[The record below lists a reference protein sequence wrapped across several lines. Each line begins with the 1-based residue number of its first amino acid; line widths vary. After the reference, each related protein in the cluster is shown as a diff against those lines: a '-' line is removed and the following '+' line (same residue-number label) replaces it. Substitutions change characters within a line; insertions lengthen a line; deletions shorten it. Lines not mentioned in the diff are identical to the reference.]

1 MYTRILLILLL
12 SGAGW
17 VSLSAQAKTG
27 SAAARMT
34 FNEGTELLL
43 AGKFKRAAKLFRE
56 AMKQDTSLTAASRF
70 LGIAEEEQGNYTE
83 AASAYQRVID
93 RDPYSSR
100 LLYYQLAKVY
110 YRMSRPELALHY
122 LLQFEILQE
131 EPLGKFGRNGEA
143 ERPQE
148 QAALKQL
155 NNDIR
160 AASITQD
167 SSQFVNVTKLFNLGA
182 PINTVRSDYFPFFTN
197 DQLGMLYTR
206 QGEYGDEDLIRGRR
220 GDREQ
225 KFSTS
230 RFGSVNT
237 TVRAE
242 GMMTFVR
249 DGERVFFT
257 QCNDDEDS
265 GYCKIYSGWLID
277 GKLEDVEKLP
287 DYIMSASW
295 VSQPAIS
302 CDGQQLFFA
311 SIRPGGVG
319 GSDIYMCRKN
329 ADGSW
334 SEPKNLGRG
343 VNTPQNEEGPFLSND
358 GRTLYF
364 ASEGHANLGDQDIFM
379 SFWDETEQRFTRA
392 MNLGPP
398 VNGPHRELG
407 FHLTSDGKTGFV
419 ASNRPGGNGE
429 LDIYG
434 FELSERLS
442 SRPVTYVSGYVTD
455 SLSGE
460 PIVGQAVPV
469 TDGNTYYTNYEGR
482 FFICAPSNAAL
493 PLTVTH
499 PDYNPYARDFAIPPW
514 ENLKPYRIDLLL
526 STDLAPAPPPEP
538 EVVVEE
544 VPVDTVR
551 RKARTVKRNLTVRFS
566 FNDASLTPI
575 QIENIN
581 KFVASVEN
589 KTITRIVITGF
600 TDEVGDEAYNIKL
613 SQNRAKA
620 VGIHL
625 QTAGLKANEIKI
637 VGMGELP
644 GAAERALNRKVEV
657 TVQYREMVEIR

>member
-1 MYTRILLILLL
+1 MFFRILLLFLLAAPL
-12 SGAGW
+12 GTGLA
-17 VSLSAQAKTG
+17 AQAKTG
-27 SAAARMT
+27 PAAARVT

-43 AGKFKRAAKLFRE
+43 AGKFKRAAKKFRE
-56 AMKQDTSLTAASRF
+56 SVAQDSSLTAASRF
-70 LGIAEEEQGNYTE
+70 LGLAEEEQGNYT
-83 AASAYQRVID
+83 AAAAAYQRVID
-93 RDPYSSR
+93 RDPFSSR
-100 LLYYQLAKVY
+100 LLYYQLGKVY
-110 YRMSRPELALHY
+110 YRMSRPGLALHY
-122 LLQFEILQE
+122 LLQFEALQE
-131 EPLGKFGRNGEA
+131 EPLGRFGRNGEA
-143 ERPQE
+143 ERVE
-148 QAALKQL
+148 ELAAIERLED
-155 NNDIR
+155 DIR

-167 SSQFVNVTKLFNLGA
+167 SSQFVNVTKMFNLGP
-182 PINTVRSDYFPFFTN
+182 PINTARSDYFPFFTN

-206 QGEYGDEDLIRGRR
+206 QGEFGDEDLIRGKRNS
-220 GDREQ
+220 REQ
-225 KFSTS
+225 KFSTT

-265 GYCKIYSGWLID
+265 GYCKIYSAWLID

-329 ADGSW
+329 AEGVW
-334 SEPKNLGRG
+334 SEPRNLGRG
-343 VNTPQNEEGPFLSND
+343 VNTPYNEEGPFLSND

-407 FHLTSDGKTGFV
+407 FHLTSDGKYGYV
-419 ASNRPGGNGE
+419 ASNRPGGQGE

-434 FELSERLS
+434 FELSDRLS

-455 SLSGE
+455 SLTGE

-469 TDGNTYYTNYEGR
+469 TGGNTYYTNYEGR
-482 FFICAPSNAAL
+482 FFVCAPSETPL
-493 PLTVTH
+493 PLTVSN
-499 PDYNPYARDFAIPPW
+499 PAYKPYARDFAIPPW

-526 STDLAPAPPPEP
+526 STDPAPAAAPVVETPPEP
-538 EVVVEE
+538 

-581 KFVASVEN
+581 KFVESVKN
-589 KTITRIVITGF
+589 KSIKRIVITGF
-600 TDEVGDEAYNIKL
+600 TDEIGEEAYNIKL

-644 GAAERALNRKVEV
+644 GSAERALNRKVEV